1 MIYGSPPCFAKLAM
15 MASEPALSPSTTSGP
30 TTSGSTPSPSAL
42 SASAYAAGRP
52 SVSIVIPAYNEESV
66 IRQCVTAAIYQ
77 SVPALEII
85 VVDNKSKD
93 ATAAIVRQLQ
103 EEYPESGIRL
113 LSQDAEQ
120 GLIPTRNFGLDSA
133 RGDIL
138 GRIDADSLLEPDW
151 VEEVIKA
158 FADPSVQAATGPV
171 VYYDMPMRR
180 FGLKADD
187 RVRRLMLKLAKQQ
200 YHFLFGSNMALRR
213 SAWETIR
220 SEVCRDEKDEMHE
233 DIDLSLHLADHA
245 LRVEYW
251 PEMVSGMSARRLE
264 DSPRDYRY
272 YVTRFDRTYKAH
284 NVKKIALKA
293 PMVVF
298 FSIYFPAKLLRAIH
312 AANSSSPA
320 KRGGI

>member
-1 MIYGSPPCFAKLAM
+1 M
-15 MASEPALSPSTTSGP
+15 
-30 TTSGSTPSPSAL
+30 
-42 SASAYAAGRP
+42 GRP

-85 VVDNKSKD
+85 VVDNLSTD
-93 ATAAIVRQLQ
+93 ATAKIVDQLQ
-103 EEYPESGIRL
+103 QEYPEAGVRL

-120 GLIPTRNFGLDSA
+120 GLIPTRNFGLDAA
-133 RGDIL
+133 RGDII
-138 GRIDADSLLEPDW
+138 GRIDADSVLEPDW
-151 VEEVIKA
+151 VEEVIWA

-187 RVRRLMLKLAKQQ
+187 KVRQLMLRLARHQ
-200 YHFLFGSNMALRR
+200 YHFLFGSNMALRK
-213 SAWETIR
+213 SAWEAIR
-220 SEVCRDEKDEMHE
+220 GEVCLDENDEMHE
-233 DIDLSLHLADHA
+233 DIDLSLHLAE
-245 LRVEYW
+245 RGMRIQYW

-298 FSIYFPAKLLRAIH
+298 FSIYFPAKLLRAVH
-312 AANSSSPA
+312 TANTAAA
-320 KRGGI
+320 KRAGIG

>member
-1 MIYGSPPCFAKLAM
+1 
-15 MASEPALSPSTTSGP
+15 MAPEPASSPSSSSYTT
-30 TTSGSTPSPSAL
+30 
-42 SASAYAAGRP
+42 GRLG
-52 SVSIVIPAYNEESV
+52 VSIVIPAYNEESV

-85 VVDNKSKD
+85 VVDNMSKD
-93 ATAAIVRQLQ
+93 STAAIVRQMQ
-103 EEYPESGIRL
+103 AEYPEAGIRL
-113 LSQDAEQ
+113 LSQDLAQ
-120 GLIPTRNFGLDSA
+120 GLIPTRNFGLDAA

-151 VEEVIKA
+151 VEEVVKA
-158 FADPSVQAATGPV
+158 FSDASVEAATGPV

-187 RVRRLMLKLAKQQ
+187 KVRQLMLKLAKHQ

-213 SAWETIR
+213 GAWETIR
-220 SEVCRDEKDEMHE
+220 GEVCLDERDELHE
-233 DIDLSLHLADHA
+233 DIDLSLHLAEHQ
-245 LRVEYW
+245 LRIQYW
-251 PEMVSGMSARRLE
+251 PNMVSGMSARRLE

-284 NVKKIALKA
+284 NVKKMALKA
-293 PMVVF
+293 PMVVI
-298 FSIYFPAKLLRAIH
+298 FSLYYPAKLLRAIH
-312 AANSSSPA
+312 TANTTTV